1 MPTGEAAPLYVSEIS
16 FVFYPSESL
25 VGGKLKLSELP
36 IREGSHTS
44 VESVLGNSPHLERES
59 YRVLR
64 EAFLRRG
71 VHGGSPCQV
80 GAIQV
85 GGQGYH
91 KN

>member
-1 MPTGEAAPLYVSEIS
+1 MYVSEIS

-36 IREGSHTS
+36 LSEGPHTS
-44 VESVLGNSPHLERES
+44 VESVLGNSPHLERKS
-59 YRVLR
+59 YRVFG
-64 EAFLRRG
+64 EAFLRLG
-71 VHGGSPCQV
+71 LHGRSACQV

>member
-1 MPTGEAAPLYVSEIS
+1 MRKLWSKLVGSEIGL
-16 FVFYPSESL
+16 VFYPSESL

-36 IREGSHTS
+36 LREGPHTS
-44 VESVLGNSPHLERES
+44 VESVFGNSPHLERES
-59 YRVLR
+59 YRIFR
-64 EAFLRRG
+64 KTFLRRG
-71 VHGGSPCQV
+71 LHGRSPCQV